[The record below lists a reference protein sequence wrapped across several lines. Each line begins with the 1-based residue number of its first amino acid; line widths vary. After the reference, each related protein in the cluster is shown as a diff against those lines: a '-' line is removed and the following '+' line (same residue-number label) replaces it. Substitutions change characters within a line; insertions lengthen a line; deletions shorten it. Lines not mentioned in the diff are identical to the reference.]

1 MIKYAMPK
9 SKGESLPVTKLPA
22 AAPAATKTTRPGKPT
37 AREVGALFAQL
48 AELYPDHPLEVRDA
62 APFRVLVAAM
72 LSSRTKDPVTNE
84 AMRRLWSRASSP
96 QGILAIP
103 EEQLAA
109 LIKPV
114 GFYQAKAGQL
124 HGLCQL
130 LLDRFG
136 GDVPRTRDELI
147 ELPGVGRKVANL
159 VLNVC
164 FDEAAICVDTH
175 VHRIS
180 NRLGWVVTETP
191 DETEQALMLVID
203 KKHWSVLNRVLVNH
217 GQRICHPTSPKC
229 SECPI
234 AQHCARVGVERSR

>member
-1 MIKYAMPK
+1 MIKYVMPK
-9 SKGESLPVTKLPA
+9 SKGESLPGTKSKAAVAAKASAARPA
-22 AAPAATKTTRPGKPT
+22 KPA

-48 AELYPDHPLEVRDA
+48 SALYPDHPLEVRGA

-72 LSSRTKDPVTNE
+72 LSSRTKDPVTND
-84 AMRRLWSRASSP
+84 AMRRLWARASTP
-96 QGILAIP
+96 RAILAVP
-103 EEQLAA
+103 EEELAS

-114 GFYQAKAGQL
+114 GFYTAKAGQL
-124 HGLCQL
+124 HGLCRL
-130 LLDRFG
+130 LLERFG
-136 GDVPRTRDELI
+136 GEVPRTREELI

-180 NRLGWVVTETP
+180 NRLGWVVTEAP
-191 DETEQALMLVID
+191 EETEQALMLVID
-203 KKHWSVLNRVLVNH
+203 KQHWSVLNRVLVNH

-229 SECPI
+229 SECQI
-234 AQHCARVGVERSR
+234 AAHCARVGVERSR